1 MGKKEEFHS
10 GFVALIGKPNVG
22 KSTILNYIVGKKVA
36 ITSDMPQ
43 TTRQRVLGI
52 WNKDNCQI
60 VFVDTPGFHIAE
72 NRLGEWML
80 DSAKTEGAE
89 ADIAVM
95 VVDGSQ
101 KPDEDD
107 RMVAN
112 FLTQSVANRKILL
125 VNKVDK
131 VDHKEELLPRIS
143 AYSKMAE
150 FSDVYPISAID
161 GDNIE
166 KFLEQLI
173 DLLPEGEP
181 YFPKDQISDQNDEK
195 MAEEIIREK
204 VLLKTYREVPHAV
217 AVKIEEC
224 RPALNKDMQYVR
236 ATIYVEREGQ
246 KTIVLGR
253 KGEKLREIG
262 SSARVELEEIFGKK
276 VYLDL
281 WVKVKEDWRDRP
293 DWLRVFGYEYE

>member
-1 MGKKEEFHS
+1 MSKKEEFHS

-43 TTRQRVLGI
+43 TTRHRVLGV
-52 WNKDNCQI
+52 WNSDNCQI
-60 VFVDTPGFHIAE
+60 VFVDTPGFHVAE

-101 KPDEDD
+101 KPDGEDK
-107 RMVAN
+107 MVAD
-112 FLTQSVANRKILL
+112 FLNQSVANQKILL

-131 VDHKEELLPRIS
+131 VDRKEELLPRIA
-143 AYSKMAE
+143 AYNKMAE
-150 FSDVYPISAID
+150 FSEVYPTSAID

-166 KFLEQLI
+166 KFLSRLSE
-173 DLLPEGEP
+173 LLPIGDP
-181 YFPKDQISDQNDEK
+181 YFPKDQLSDQNDEK

-204 VLLKTYREVPHAV
+204 VLLNTYREVPHAV

-224 RPALNKDMQYVR
+224 RPALNKNMQYIR

-253 KGEKLREIG
+253 KGERLREIG
-262 SSARVELEEIFGKK
+262 SSARVELEQIFNSK